1 MNLRGIEF
9 ELHENEML
17 SNAIQRDKDFFEAQI
32 LDYIAG
38 QYPIHQGI
46 VDVGANIGNHS
57 VFFANFLKYEY
68 MVVFEPV
75 PENHDILVRNLAPYP
90 NVVIMYMAVGDTLGT
105 VAVHANRQNM
115 GASQVSTDNGETV
128 APIVP
133 LDLFYLPAVSLMKID
148 VEGMEDKVLRGAK
161 RIIEESRP
169 LLLVEDWTFGN
180 LKMPTGYELEKSWER
195 EFTYLYR
202 WSG

>member
-1 MNLRGIEF
+1 
-9 ELHENEML
+9 ML